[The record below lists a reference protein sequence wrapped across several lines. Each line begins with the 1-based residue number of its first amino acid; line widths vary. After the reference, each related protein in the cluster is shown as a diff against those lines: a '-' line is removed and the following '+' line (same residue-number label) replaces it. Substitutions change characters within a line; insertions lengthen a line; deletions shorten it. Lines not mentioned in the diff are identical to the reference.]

1 MPEPGHF
8 VLTEPG
14 QIAAPLPVELSRTRK
29 DWHAIL
35 RDRGIRPAR
44 SMGQN
49 FLVEPSVVRRI
60 ADAASVADG
69 DLVIEV
75 GPGLGILTR
84 ELLTRGAIVV
94 AVELDSD
101 LKRFLE
107 HDLGDHERL
116 TLVERDAR
124 YVEIEDQVGD
134 RPYIVVANLP
144 YSVATV
150 IIRHFLES
158 GSPPRALHVMVQR
171 EVAERMTAEPPH
183 MSLLAL
189 ACQLY
194 TAPRIAFIV
203 PPDVFLPPP
212 KVESAVVSMHVLP
225 ERSLSSAQRDQLFQL
240 ATMAFQRKRK
250 TIANGLS
257 QGLDV
262 PKSELES
269 VLRSALI
276 DPMRRPE
283 TLTVEEWMA
292 LTLSMTT

>member
-1 MPEPGHF
+1 MSDPG
-8 VLTEPG
+8 P
-14 QIAAPLPVELSRTRK
+14 IAAPQAVERPRTRK

-60 ADAASVADG
+60 ADAASVGDG

-75 GPGLGILTR
+75 GPGMGILTR
-84 ELLTRGAIVV
+84 ELLAGGAFVV
-94 AVELDSD
+94 AVELDRE

-107 HDLGDHERL
+107 HDLGPHERL

-124 YVEIEDQVGD
+124 YVEIGDQVGD

-158 GSPPRALHVMVQR
+158 QSPPQALHVMVQR
-171 EVAERMTAEPPH
+171 EVAERMTATPPH

-194 TAPRIAFIV
+194 TDPKIAFMV

-225 ERSLSSAQRDQLFQL
+225 ERPLTQTQRDRLFRL

-257 QGLDV
+257 QGMDM
-262 PKSELES
+262 PKGELES
-269 VLRSALI
+269 VLSDSLI

-283 TLTVEEWMA
+283 TLTVEEWIS
-292 LTLSMTT
+292 LTMSMPE

>member
-1 MPEPGHF
+1 MSDSRP
-8 VLTEPG
+8 
-14 QIAAPLPVELSRTRK
+14 IAAPRPVERPRTRK
-29 DWHAIL
+29 DWQAVL
-35 RDRGIRPAR
+35 RDRGIRPTR

-49 FLVEPSVVRRI
+49 FLVEPTVVQRI
-60 ADAASVADG
+60 ADVAGTRDG
-69 DLVIEV
+69 DLVMEI
-75 GPGLGILTR
+75 GPGMGILTR
-84 ELLTRGAIVV
+84 ELLARGASVI
-94 AVELDSD
+94 AVELDD
-101 LKRFLE
+101 GLKRFLE

-124 YVEIEDQVGD
+124 YIEIEEQVGE
-134 RPYIVVANLP
+134 RPYMVVANLP

-158 GSPPRALHVMVQR
+158 ASPPQALHVMVQR
-171 EVAERMTAEPPH
+171 EVAERMTANPPR

-194 TAPRIAFIV
+194 TEPKIAFFV

-225 ERSLSSAQRDQLFQL
+225 SPSLTQTQRDRLFQL
-240 ATMAFQRKRK
+240 ATMAFQRRRK

-257 QGLDV
+257 QGLDR
-262 PKSELES
+262 PKGELES
-269 VLRSALI
+269 SLSDARI

-283 TLTVEEWMA
+283 TLTVEEWVS
-292 LTLSMTT
+292 LTVSMPE